1 MTATPS
7 TLPFEYV
14 IDPKLTSAIELFH
27 SASDAVAAVLSAN
40 SNWGS
45 SGIRD
50 GQYAVDIEADDVC
63 IDLLHS
69 AGYRVLSE
77 ESGVTSGPGAS
88 GAPIVVVDPLDGSTN
103 ASRRVPWYATALC
116 LVDDEGPAAAMVANH
131 ATGERF
137 AAIRGAGAHRDGA
150 TIRPSDVTEL
160 ANAMIGLSGLP
171 THHYG
176 WAQYRTLGASA
187 PDICMV
193 ACGVTDGWTDT
204 GSYHGVWDYL
214 ASVLI
219 LTEAGG
225 VVAEASG
232 LDLCVLDHT
241 ARRGPVVAA
250 TPELLRQLLVER
262 RRGANVR

>member
-1 MTATPS
+1 M
-7 TLPFEYV
+7 
-14 IDPKLTSAIELFH
+14 IDPTLTSAIELFH
-27 SASDAVAAVLSAN
+27 SAADAVGAVLAAN
-40 SNWGS
+40 SNWGA
-45 SGIRD
+45 SGIRH
-50 GQYAVDIEADDVC
+50 GQYAVDLDADAVC
-63 IDLLHS
+63 IGLLHG

-77 ESGVTSGPGAS
+77 ESGVSGGPGS
-88 GAPIVVVDPLDGSTN
+88 TSAPIVVVDPLDGSTN
-103 ASRRVPWYATALC
+103 ASRQIPWYATALC
-116 LVDDEGPAAAMVANH
+116 LVDGDGPAAAMVANH

-137 AAIRGAGAHRDGA
+137 AAIRGAGAHRDGQ
-150 TIRPSDVTEL
+150 TIRPSAVTEL
-160 ANAMIGLSGLP
+160 SEAMIGLSGLP

-176 WAQYRTLGASA
+176 WSQYRTMGASA

-225 VVAEASG
+225 VAAEASG
-232 LDLCVLDHT
+232 LDLCVLDHK

-250 TPELLRQLLVER
+250 TPRLLEQLLTER
-262 RRGANVR
+262 HRGPGNGHSEPPNG